1 MYKTRSRFSVKDYA
15 KSAEHHGGQVC
26 KYLIRNYFYLV
37 IYLTKLPDS
46 ANRISFLFFLVSI
59 LLTRKK
65 KTESNLSKTEL
76 TQSEFILNSLRWL
89 IFIIP

>member
-65 KTESNLSKTEL
+65 KNRVQFVQDRANPVRIHS
-76 TQSEFILNSLRWL
+76 
-89 IFIIP
+89 